1 MPTITALGPFF
12 EKRVPG
18 MKRVVIPRH
27 QPLEV
32 SQAYLDTNRHLLQG
46 KWWRIDGDAG
56 ITVDEGDD
64 GIPDAGWT
72 KKDIGAWMK
81 EKGLEVGGYATKAT
95 LLKSVNAFLNPE
107 PIAEPTA
114 EVLEE
119 EVAETPTGDE

>member
-1 MPTITALGPFF
+1 MPTITALGPYF
-12 EKRVPG
+12 ERRVPG
-18 MKRVVIPRH
+18 MKRIMAVRGVPM
-27 QPLEV
+27 EV
-32 SQAYLDTNRHLLQG
+32 PQEYLDANRNRLNK
-46 KWWRIDGDAG
+46 KWWRIEGDG

-81 EKGLEVGGYATKAT
+81 EKGLAVGGYATKAT

-107 PIAEPTA
+107 PVAEPTA

-119 EVAETPTGDE
+119 AKAETPTGDE

>member
-1 MPTITALGPFF
+1 
-12 EKRVPG
+12 

-32 SQAYLDTNRHLLQG
+32 SQEYLDANRHLLNK
-46 KWWRIDGDAG
+46 KWWRIEGDAG

-64 GIPDAGWT
+64 GVPDAGWT
-72 KKDIGAWMK
+72 KKDITAWMK

-107 PIAEPTA
+107 PVAEPTA

-119 EVAETPTGDE
+119 AEAETPTGDE

>member
-1 MPTITALGPFF
+1 M
-12 EKRVPG
+12 EVP
-18 MKRVVIPRH
+18 
-27 QPLEV
+27 QE
-32 SQAYLDTNRHLLQG
+32 YLDANRNRLNK
-46 KWWRIDGDAG
+46 KWWRIEGDG

-81 EKGLEVGGYATKAT
+81 EKGLAVGGYATKAT

-107 PIAEPTA
+107 PVAEPTA

-119 EVAETPTGDE
+119 AKAETPTGDE